1 MDDEK
6 IVFSY
11 SSAYGV
17 LDDSKKKVR
26 YYQALKNTQKQL
38 ETLNMSRGGK
48 NTSGFVFEALDS
60 ADTTVKGISSGKIR
74 MMVNDNGVAD
84 FTTIRSDG
92 TTTLQQAKMG
102 YENNPYQIH
111 VDKYKEQTF
120 VINKGNTK
128 VKTYLERKGV
138 IVEESPISKGQA
150 DLTTNIMKN
159 EAKVNQKITGNNTAP
174 ITSKLVGMVN
184 QIQAAHQF
192 GISAAKCTAAFTA
205 GFSFGNNVYE
215 YIEGN
220 KAFQDLILETAKDI
234 TLSAGATYASTTG
247 GYLIA
252 GALADTVIGTTI
264 GTVASQATAVMVSTS
279 IGSTLVSVGSIMVS
293 MSAAMGP
300 AFIFG
305 MAIGTGYSTIKLL
318 KDSSEKISYKMS
330 GINHVINEA
339 LESMEYAQK
348 EVATLIDETFR
359 IWDCKFEASFRQIL
373 KATIDNDFE
382 EISSGLNTILD
393 VFGESVMFKTIDE
406 FDDFFFD
413 DNTILNL

>member
-1 MDDEK
+1 
-6 IVFSY
+6 
-11 SSAYGV
+11 
-17 LDDSKKKVR
+17 
-26 YYQALKNTQKQL
+26 
-38 ETLNMSRGGK
+38 MSRGGK

-184 QIQAAHQF
+184 QMQAAHQF

-279 IGSTLVSVGSIMVS
+279 IGSTLVSVGSIIVS

-318 KDSSEKISYKMS
+318 KDSSEKKL
-330 GINHVINEA
+330 VIRC
-339 LESMEYAQK
+339 Q
-348 EVATLIDETFR
+348 VLI
-359 IWDCKFEASFRQIL
+359 
-373 KATIDNDFE
+373 
-382 EISSGLNTILD
+382 
-393 VFGESVMFKTIDE
+393 M
-406 FDDFFFD
+406 
-413 DNTILNL
+413 

>member
-184 QIQAAHQF
+184 QMQAAHQF

-279 IGSTLVSVGSIMVS
+279 IGSTLVSVGSIIVS

-373 KATIDNDFE
+373 KATLDNDFE
-382 EISSGLNTILD
+382 EMSSGLNTILE

>member
-17 LDDSKKKVR
+17 LNDSKKKVR

-138 IVEESPISKGQA
+138 IVEESPISKAQA

-184 QIQAAHQF
+184 QMQAAHQF
-192 GISAAKCTAAFTA
+192 GISATKRTAAFTA
-205 GFSFGNNVYE
+205 GFCFGNNVYE

-373 KATIDNDFE
+373 KATLDNDFE
-382 EISSGLNTILD
+382 EMSSGLNTILE